1 MSDGWIERLRDGGMG
16 LDGGRD
22 ERDERYGGMEG
33 WRDGGMEGWMGGRDG
48 WEGWMAL
55 LNEQKLISYH
65 VATYSC

>member
-33 WRDGGMEGWMGGRDG
+33 WMGGRDG

-65 VATYSC
+65 VAAYSC